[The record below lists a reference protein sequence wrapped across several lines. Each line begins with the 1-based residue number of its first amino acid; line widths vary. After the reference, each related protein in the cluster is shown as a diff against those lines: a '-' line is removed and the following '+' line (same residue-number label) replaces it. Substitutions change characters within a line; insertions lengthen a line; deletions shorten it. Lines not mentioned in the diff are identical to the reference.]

1 MSVLYSFGIS
11 LSENI
16 IKQILTLSRLAE
28 FTIKHYV
35 TLMVTLTN
43 KKHYDVLIL
52 GAGGAG
58 LMCAAEAGKRG
69 RSVLA
74 LDHARIVGK
83 KILISGGGRCNFTN
97 LNIEPERFLSGNKH
111 FCKSAF
117 SQYTQFDF
125 IALVKKHGIKF
136 HEKKLGQQFC
146 DDAAQQIVDMLL
158 KECADASAQVQMNT
172 TIEKVRKPNSGFE
185 VQTSEGTYTAESLV
199 VATGGLSI
207 PKIGATSLGYD
218 IAKQFDIPL
227 TDTTPALV
235 PFTFN
240 NRDAEMFEGLSG
252 IAFDAEVRC
261 GKTSFRENV
270 LLTHRGLS
278 GPAILQIS
286 SYWQPGEE
294 IEIRLL
300 PDVDWQAYLKQ
311 KRHETPKQT
320 LQTALAEKLPKRFVQ
335 RLAVQNAV
343 PNKVMAETADKEIHA
358 LNEMFEK
365 FTFKPGGTEGYRKAE
380 VTLGGVSTKALDA
393 RTLEAK
399 NTLGLFFIGEV
410 VDVTGWLGGYNFQWA
425 WSSGFAA
432 GQVV

>member
-1 MSVLYSFGIS
+1 MPAV
-11 LSENI
+11 
-16 IKQILTLSRLAE
+16 
-28 FTIKHYV
+28 
-35 TLMVTLTN
+35 
-43 KKHYDVLIL
+43 KHYDVITL

-69 RSVLA
+69 RSVIA
-74 LDHARIVGK
+74 LDHADKIGK

-97 LNIEPERFLSGNKH
+97 LNIEPERFLSENRH

-117 SQYTQFDF
+117 SQYDQHDF
-125 IALVKKHGIKF
+125 IALVQKHGIAF

-146 DDAAQQIVDMLL
+146 DDSAKQIVEMLL
-158 KECADASAQVQMNT
+158 KECADAGAEVKTGT
-172 TIEKVRKPNSGFE
+172 TINNVSKTEQGFE
-185 VQTSEGTYTAESLV
+185 VETSEGVYTSESLV

-218 IAKQFDIPL
+218 IAKQFDLPI
-227 TDTTPALV
+227 TDTMPALV

-240 NRDAEMFEGLSG
+240 NRDAEMYEGLSG
-252 IAFDAEVRC
+252 ISFDAEVSC

-286 SYWQPGEE
+286 SYWRPGEE
-294 IEIRLL
+294 VEIRLL
-300 PDVDWQAYLKQ
+300 PDVDWQTFLKQ
-311 KRHETPKQT
+311 KRHESPKQT
-320 LQTALAEKLPKRFVQ
+320 LPNALSEQLPKRFLQ
-335 RLAVQNAV
+335 RLVEHNFL
-343 PNKVMAETADKEIHA
+343 PDKPMAEVADKTIHE
-358 LNEMFEK
+358 LKEMFEK

-380 VTLGGVSTKALDA
+380 VTLGGISTTALNA
-393 RTLEAK
+393 RTLETK
-399 NTLGLFFIGEV
+399 KVPGLFFIGEV

-432 GQVV
+432 GQAV

>member
-1 MSVLYSFGIS
+1 MLP
-11 LSENI
+11 NM
-16 IKQILTLSRLAE
+16 A
-28 FTIKHYV
+28 
-35 TLMVTLTN
+35 TLTK

-58 LMCAAEAGKRG
+58 LICAAEAGKRG

-74 LDHARIVGK
+74 LDHARVVGK

-97 LNIEPERFLSGNKH
+97 LNIEPERFLSQNRH

-125 IALVKKHGIKF
+125 IELVKRHGIKF

-146 DDAAQQIVDMLL
+146 DDSAQQIVDMLL
-158 KECADASAQVQMNT
+158 AECADAGAGVQMNT
-172 TIEKVRKPNSGFE
+172 TIEKVRKTGSGFE
-185 VQTSEGTYTAESLV
+185 VATSEGTYTAQSLV

-218 IAKQFDIPL
+218 IAKQFDVPL
-227 TDTTPALV
+227 TDLTPALV

-240 NRDAEMFEGLSG
+240 NRDAEMYEGLSG
-252 IAFDAEVRC
+252 ISFDAEVRC

-294 IEIRLL
+294 IEVRLL

-311 KRHETPKQT
+311 KRHEAPKQT

-335 RLAVQNAV
+335 RLTEQNII
-343 PNKVMAETADKEIHA
+343 PNKVMAEMADKEIHA

-399 NTLGLFFIGEV
+399 NTPGLFFIGEV

-425 WSSGFAA
+425 WSSGYAA